1 MKLQKIYDFRTM
13 GQIFDGVPLTVW
25 VECAKEDG
33 SAFEGWY
40 ILSDDPKYHHHIQG
54 QYYFYQSKLTSGK
67 ICQRKVSEKINK
79 TLIDIIK
86 CNIDQVEDYAKL
98 YQKVVVKHAHRN
110 DPDKITNVKPRS
122 WANKLKVED

>member
-13 GQIFDGVPLTVW
+13 GQIFEGVPLTVW

-33 SAFEGWY
+33 SEFKGWY
-40 ILSDDPKYHHHIQG
+40 ILSADTKYHHHLMG
-54 QYYFYQSKLTSGK
+54 QYYFHQSKLASGK
-67 ICQRKVSEKINK
+67 ACQRKVSAKINK

-98 YQKVVVKHAHRN
+98 YEKVKS
-110 DPDKITNVKPRS
+110 DPDKIINVKPRS
-122 WANKLKVED
+122 WAN